1 MLAPSNITLELVQF
15 ALQACVYQNLVIV
28 VTPLIIV
35 ARAAKVVHVT
45 VALVLQE
52 CVYHN
57 MVFVV
62 LLMPT
67 VV

>member
-1 MLAPSNITLELVQF
+1 VLAPVL
-15 ALQACVYQNLVIV
+15 ALQACVYRNLVIV

-35 ARAAKVVHVT
+35 ALAAKLVHVT
-45 VALVLQE
+45 VALVLRE

-62 LLMPT
+62 LVMPIA
-67 VV
+67 V

>member
-1 MLAPSNITLELVQF
+1 
-15 ALQACVYQNLVIV
+15 LVIV

-35 ARAAKVVHVT
+35 ARAAKLVLVT
-45 VALVLQE
+45 VVLVLQE

-62 LLMPT
+62 LLTPI

>member
-1 MLAPSNITLELVQF
+1 
-15 ALQACVYQNLVIV
+15 LVIV
-28 VTPLIIV
+28 VTPLSIV
-35 ARAAKVVHVT
+35 VVAAKLVHVT
-45 VALVLQE
+45 VVLVLQE

-62 LLMPT
+62 LLTPI